1 MTTDDNDQQRYQA
14 EADEEAHLY
23 AVLNDFADLLEEY
36 SGQFVMFKL
45 LEVMSSRGLSLNSI
59 N

>member
-1 MTTDDNDQQRYQA
+1 MTTDDNDQQRYEA
-14 EADEEAHLY
+14 EAYEEAHMH
-23 AVLNDFADLLEEY
+23 AVLNDFVDLLEEH
-36 SGQFVMFKL
+36 SGQYIMFKL